1 MHPASSVIIF
11 TTLSGAGYGLMVWLV
26 ILQKIME
33 SQGISSPTG
42 LLVGLGVAFTMASI
56 GLLSSALHLGRPE
69 RAWRAFSQ
77 WRSSWLS
84 REGIASLLVYPF
96 LLVWAATVF
105 DPSLLNLPPLAM
117 SVVDGAMIVLPMVTV
132 YTTSK
137 IYQSLLPIPAWSNGF
152 TTPLY
157 LGFSLATG
165 GILILALGVL
175 FELPTNFFAL
185 NIMALLAVT
194 GLAKALYWRRV
205 DNPSKPITA
214 EAATGLGHIGKVR
227 HLEGPHTESNYLLNE
242 MGYRIG
248 RKHSKRLRQIFHV
261 CWILSLVAI
270 FAGIPALALINGS
283 IAIFAERWLFFAEA
297 KHTVTLFYGESE
309 V

>member
-1 MHPASSVIIF
+1 MHPTSSVIIF

-33 SQGISSPTG
+33 SQGVFAPMGIV
-42 LLVGLGVAFTMASI
+42 VGLGISFILVTI
-56 GLLSSALHLGRPE
+56 GLLSSTFHLGRPE
-69 RAWRAFSQ
+69 RSWRAFSQ

-84 REGIASLLVYPF
+84 REGVLAVLVYPF
-96 LLVWAATVF
+96 LMLWMATLLFPELV
-105 DPSLLNLPPLAM
+105 PLPPVAH
-117 SVVDGAMIVLPMVTV
+117 SIIQGAMIVLPIITV
-132 YTTSK
+132 YATSK
-137 IYQSLLPIPAWSNGF
+137 IYQSLLPIPAWSNSF
-152 TTPLY
+152 TSPLY

-165 GILILALGVL
+165 GILVLAVGA
-175 FELPTNFFAL
+175 FYEMPTHFFAL
-185 NIMALLAVT
+185 NVMALLAIT

-205 DNPSKPITA
+205 DSPANPITA
-214 EAATGLGHIGKVR
+214 EAATGLGGIGKVR

-261 CWILSLVAI
+261 CWILSLIAV
-270 FAGIPALALINGS
+270 FAGIPILAVINGA
-283 IAIFAERWLFFAEA
+283 IAIVAERWLFFAEA
-297 KHTVTLFYGESE
+297 KHTVTLFYGENE